1 MMLLL
6 LVSSYLIHNIHYIS
20 CILHALHLGP
30 CSINCINLEKKRH
43 SEGELYAFIVLTGKE
58 LRFLLGSCYGVLD
71 LG

>member
-1 MMLLL
+1 MHFI
-6 LVSSYLIHNIHYIS
+6 LVPVPLT
-20 CILHALHLGP
+20 A
-30 CSINCINLEKKRH
+30 SIWKKRH